1 MARSSILKLAWSY
14 IEQFEKKGG
23 GSILRVRAVH
33 SLSLVMMGS
42 MDWLTTIIGIVY
54 FGAVEGNPLLA
65 DVVRTSLPTFTV
77 IKLSTSIIIGLLFY
91 QADKLLARTQDKS
104 TRSFRY
110 TRVTLR
116 GAYIVAMS
124 LLIFAV
130 LNNLIVVVQAF

>member
-1 MARSSILKLAWSY
+1 MRRKEEA
-14 IEQFEKKGG
+14 
-23 GSILRVRAVH
+23 SILRIRAVP
-33 SLSLVMMGS
+33 SLSLVLMGS
-42 MDWLTTIIGIVY
+42 IDWLTTVIGIVY

-65 DVVRTSLPTFTV
+65 DVVRTSLPAFTV

-91 QADKLLARTQDKS
+91 QADKLLLRTQDKS

-110 TRVTLR
+110 ARVTLR
-116 GAYIVAMS
+116 CAYIVAMA